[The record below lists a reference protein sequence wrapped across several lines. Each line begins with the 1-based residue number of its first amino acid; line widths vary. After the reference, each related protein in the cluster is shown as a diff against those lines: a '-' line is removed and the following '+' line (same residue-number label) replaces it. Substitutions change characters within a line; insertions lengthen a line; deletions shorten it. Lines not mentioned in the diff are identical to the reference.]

1 MPKKNNASHKNTA
14 NTTQINFVPGMPP
27 SQPIDETIGDK
38 TNIVIKNS
46 MPLVKI
52 YPGIP
57 SFTKGITLFT
67 RGDAFASYSSLL
79 ANHGFTLGSY
89 HHKNCLTLAYIA
101 DSFPTDTFS
110 NEYGENFISEMAN
123 VASTGAASIAQ
134 MTGNRTATEALKSIT
149 NAAKKQGGAIGTAG
163 GMLAEGAGAIGDMIK
178 ATPIA
183 GMAHIVDALAAG
195 SRLDFPMIW
204 KSSGFAPSYTMTIR
218 LYNPN
223 PGSVEATRKYIV
235 GPIAA
240 LMLLGI
246 PISADPSGATYSWPF
261 IHKIWS
267 PGIYNLDPAFIS
279 NITVIKGGDQQQ
291 ISFNQRLSV
300 VDVRIDFGS
309 LFSTMLAA
317 SSYNKTRPTLKSY
330 IEAMS
335 NSAKGGIQRFS
346 SVGYTK
352 DEIEASQQKEN
363 QALSEDPSAM
373 TKNNI
378 INKTSK
384 MPPTLLDR
392 AANAMSGALNGA
404 VSGVYSSMKN
414 QALTAITTGKLPSK
428 GQIMSSAKN
437 AGVSG
442 AKSKAPFIRDI
453 TENELLYP
461 DTRVSAARRIISDE
475 LAKNIPPGFKI
486 G

>member
-1 MPKKNNASHKNTA
+1 
-14 NTTQINFVPGMPP
+14 
-27 SQPIDETIGDK
+27 
-38 TNIVIKNS
+38 
-46 MPLVKI
+46 
-52 YPGIP
+52 
-57 SFTKGITLFT
+57 
-67 RGDAFASYSSLL
+67 
-79 ANHGFTLGSY
+79 
-89 HHKNCLTLAYIA
+89 
-101 DSFPTDTFS
+101 
-110 NEYGENFISEMAN
+110 
-123 VASTGAASIAQ
+123 
-134 MTGNRTATEALKSIT
+134 
-149 NAAKKQGGAIGTAG
+149 
-163 GMLAEGAGAIGDMIK
+163 
-178 ATPIA
+178 
-183 GMAHIVDALAAG
+183 
-195 SRLDFPMIW
+195 
-204 KSSGFAPSYTMTIR
+204 
-218 LYNPN
+218 
-223 PGSVEATRKYIV
+223 
-235 GPIAA
+235 
-240 LMLLGI
+240 
-246 PISADPSGATYSWPF
+246 
-261 IHKIWS
+261 
-267 PGIYNLDPAFIS
+267 
-279 NITVIKGGDQQQ
+279 
-291 ISFNQRLSV
+291 
-300 VDVRIDFGS
+300 
-309 LFSTMLAA
+309 
-317 SSYNKTRPTLKSY
+317 
-330 IEAMS
+330 MS